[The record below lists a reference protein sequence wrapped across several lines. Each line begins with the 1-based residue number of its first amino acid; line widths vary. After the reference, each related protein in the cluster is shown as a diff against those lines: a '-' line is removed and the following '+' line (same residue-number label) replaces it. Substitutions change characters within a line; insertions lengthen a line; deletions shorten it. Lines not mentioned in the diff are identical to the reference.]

1 MLGDQPTSSRLNSVT
16 RLTVGMLRSG
26 AASVMASRSA
36 LANEAENEAKTGRR
50 ERPVRGGTGRGG
62 NWPADGEPI
71 PLDAEDP
78 LVVPVVSAAGGVGR
92 STVAAI
98 LAAALDRRTSD
109 RRGRAV
115 AVCDASP
122 RSASP
127 WPGWVDHTAER
138 GTGWLATCAADADL
152 FAREVSRSTSA
163 LDTEDG
169 RPIWVLA
176 DTGALQ
182 PAFSGAHPGPQFW
195 APVLR
200 YLRAAVI
207 DGDSIEAF
215 RLVRQQAGGELSAIG
230 AWMAAPATRTAAL
243 WVTDPS
249 LAGLSRTLQAVTTAE
264 QCGLPMR
271 QVVVAINDHRGHGWT
286 RRARSRCTLLADR
299 VGAIVELDHDAALLR
314 DGRPC
319 CSSQQL
325 GRRDI
330 TGLMTAVIAAADR
343 TAALPTALPVSPPAP
358 VRTALPVTVPVGL
371 PASPPD
377 PAERNS
383 RHVATS
389 ARAVPAGS

>member
-1 MLGDQPTSSRLNSVT
+1 
-16 RLTVGMLRSG
+16 
-26 AASVMASRSA
+26 
-36 LANEAENEAKTGRR
+36 
-50 ERPVRGGTGRGG
+50 
-62 NWPADGEPI
+62 
-71 PLDAEDP
+71 
-78 LVVPVVSAAGGVGR
+78 VVPVVSAAGGVGR

-98 LAAALDRRTSD
+98 LAAALNRRTCDRRS
-109 RRGRAV
+109 RAV
-115 AVCDASP
+115 AVCDVGP

-138 GTGWLATCAADADL
+138 GTGWLATCTADAGL

-163 LDTEDG
+163 LDAEDG
-169 RPIWVLA
+169 RPIWVLT

-207 DGDSIEAF
+207 DGDPLEAF
-215 RLVRQQAGGELSAIG
+215 RLGRQQAGGELSAIG
-230 AWMAAPATRTAAL
+230 AWMAGPAARTAAL

-249 LAGLSRTLQAVTTAE
+249 PAGLSRTLEAVTAAE
-264 QCGLPMR
+264 QCGLQMR
-271 QVVVAINDHRGHGWT
+271 QFVVVVNDHRGHGWT
-286 RRARSRCTLLADR
+286 RRSRSRRTLLADR

-319 CSSQQL
+319 CSAQRL
-325 GRRDI
+325 DRRDI
-330 TGLMTAVIAAADR
+330 TDLVTAVIAAADR
-343 TAALPTALPVSPPAP
+343 PATLPAGPSMSPSAALRTAAPA
-358 VRTALPVTVPVGL
+358 AAMAAL

-383 RHVATS
+383 RHVAIS
-389 ARAVPAGS
+389 ARAVSAGS